1 MSTELHSPL
10 DALLERM
17 QADVHTR
24 KRDLLG
30 RLAPIEDALQSY
42 RLALESALARDL
54 AGSHSLPRPAGAV
67 LSPEAAA
74 ARLFDLVRSLPEL
87 KAPEKRQPESAQ
99 TQNPPKKGNV
109 TLAGPLSPVQTP
121 VIAGPAEQAEQSAAY
136 PFPKL
141 VATSRD
147 RRLALVGAL
156 SGRRKKFPA
165 PFDEIVEWID
175 TAQGGAHAVGNLATR
190 IRQGRVSGLIL
201 CDQAISHKHSE
212 PVVAAARAT
221 HVPVAFAGKGG
232 AQSILRAFQAI
243 EDQL

>member
-1 MSTELHSPL
+1 MSSELHSPL

-24 KRDLLG
+24 KRDLLA
-30 RLAPIEDALQSY
+30 RVTPIEDALKSY
-42 RLALESALARDL
+42 RLALESALAREL
-54 AGSHSLPRPAGAV
+54 AGNHALPRPTIGAV
-67 LSPEAAA
+67 SSPETAAL
-74 ARLFDLVRSLPEL
+74 RLMELVQALPEIVRQREKGDAPGAK
-87 KAPEKRQPESAQ
+87 KAHSQ
-99 TQNPPKKGNV
+99 TLQ
-109 TLAGPLSPVQTP
+109 
-121 VIAGPAEQAEQSAAY
+121 GPASPAASPARASAPDPKPS

-141 VATSRD
+141 VESSRD
-147 RRLALVGAL
+147 RKLALVGAL

-165 PFDEIVEWID
+165 PFDTVVEWID
-175 TAQGGAHAVGNLATR
+175 TGQGGAHAVGNLATR

-212 PVVAAARAT
+212 PLVAAARQV

>member
-10 DALLERM
+10 DVLLERM

-30 RLAPIEDALQSY
+30 RIAPIEDALKGY
-42 RLALESALARDL
+42 RLALESALARQL
-54 AGSHSLPRPAGAV
+54 AGSHSFPKPAGAI
-67 LSPEAAA
+67 LSPEDAA
-74 ARLFDLVRSLPEL
+74 ARLFELVRSLPEL
-87 KAPEKRQPESAQ
+87 GTVEGRTRAEAPEKRKSATLNGPASPAYVPPEST
-99 TQNPPKKGNV
+99 TQHP
-109 TLAGPLSPVQTP
+109 
-121 VIAGPAEQAEQSAAY
+121 AY
-136 PFPKL
+136 PYPKL
-141 VATSRD
+141 VASSQD

-156 SGRRKKFPA
+156 AGRRKKFPA

-175 TAQGGAHAVGNLATR
+175 TGQGGGHAIGNLATR

-212 PVVAAARAT
+212 PIVAAARAT

-232 AQSILRAFQAI
+232 AQSILRAFQSI

>member
-1 MSTELHSPL
+1 
-10 DALLERM
+10 M
-17 QADVHTR
+17 QADVHSR

-30 RLAPIEDALQSY
+30 RLAPLEQALNSY
-42 RLALESALARDL
+42 RLALESALAREI
-54 AGSHSLPRPAGAV
+54 AGSHSLPKPAGAV

-74 ARLFDLVRSLPEL
+74 ERLAKLVQSLPEL
-87 KAPEKRQPESAQ
+87 SSAARV
-99 TQNPPKKGNV
+99 P
-109 TLAGPLSPVQTP
+109 GPLPTEKP
-121 VIAGPAEQAEQSAAY
+121 GARTLLGPASPSPAAPHEEPKPSQTVHS

-141 VATSRD
+141 IETSRD

-156 SGRRKKFPA
+156 AGRRKKFPA

-175 TAQGGAHAVGNLATR
+175 TGQGGAHAVGNLATR

-212 PVVAAARAT
+212 PIVAAARAS